1 MSIVQA
7 VEHHIAGRFADAEAL
22 YQQILDTEPRHADA
36 LYLMGMLAQQ
46 RGDGAAALDFTTRAI
61 AAHPLN
67 PQYRK
72 TLAELHAGQGRLDQ
86 AVALYRQAQ
95 AFAPNDA
102 ELLCKLAGTLHRLH
116 RFDEAATAYRQ
127 ALAPDPDAPGAA
139 GIHNDLGVVLIALGD
154 LDGAIESFGRAIAL
168 KPDFCEA
175 YNNLGVVHK
184 NRKDLDEAARCYRR
198 ALEIKPDYAM
208 AMFNLGTIHFVR
220 KDFEEARLCY
230 HAALAIEPGQV
241 EAHQNLA
248 SIYLDRGQL
257 EEAQRHRDLAYR
269 RQAVF
274 IDAAPAPV
282 RTVLVLWA
290 AGKGNVPIDF
300 LFPKDIVTRIV
311 WMMEYATEA
320 QERALPAYDLVFN
333 AIGDPDVTGPT
344 AAPVERFLRGCAR
357 PVFNRPEAVERTARD
372 RLPALLSAIP
382 GVLVPPTVRL
392 DTGRVGEQLLA
403 PSGIGFPV
411 IVRPSGSHGGDHL
424 VRLTSAADL
433 DGFTPFNAP
442 SYFATGYA
450 DYQSPD
456 GHYRKY
462 RIAYVD
468 RKPYPYH
475 LAISRHWIVHY
486 DTAEMPAHAWKLDE
500 ERRFLENPAEALGPG
515 VMAAIEAIGAT
526 LDLDYCGIDFSIL
539 PDGRVLVFEAN
550 ATMLVHPE
558 AEDSPLAF
566 KNRHVGRIF
575 GAFNAMLERRQ
586 A

>member
-1 MSIVQA
+1 MNIVEA
-7 VEHHIAGRFADAEAL
+7 VEHHIAGRFAEAEAL
-22 YQQILDTEPRHADA
+22 YQQILEAEPRHADA

-46 RGDGAAALDFTTRAI
+46 RGDIAGALDFTARAI

-67 PQYRK
+67 PLYRK
-72 TLAELHAGQGRLDQ
+72 TLADLHAGQGRLDE
-86 AVALYRQAQ
+86 ALALYRQAQ
-95 AFAPNDA
+95 AFAPDDV
-102 ELLCKLAGTLHRLH
+102 ELHCKLAGTLHRLR
-116 RFDEAATAYRQ
+116 RFDEAAAAYAQ
-127 ALAPDPDAPGAA
+127 ALARSPEAA
-139 GIHNDLGVVLIALGD
+139 GIHNDLGVVQIARGD
-154 LDGAIESFGRAIAL
+154 LDAAILGFQRAIAL

-184 NRKDLDEAARCYRR
+184 NRKQLDEAAQCYRR
-198 ALEIKPDYAM
+198 ALAIKPDYAM
-208 AMFNLGTIHFVR
+208 AMFNLGTIHFVQ
-220 KDFEEARLCY
+220 KDFEEARLRY
-230 HAALAIEPGQV
+230 HAALEIEPGQV

-248 SIYLDRGQL
+248 SIYLDRGEL
-257 EEAQRHRDLAYR
+257 EEAQRHRDLAYGQ
-269 RQAVF
+269 QAVF
-274 IDAAPAPV
+274 IDTAPEPM
-282 RTVLVLWA
+282 RSVLVLWA

-300 LFPKDIVTRIV
+300 LFPKELVTRIV

-320 QERALPAYDLVFN
+320 QQRALPHYDLVFN

-344 AAPVERFLRGCAR
+344 AAPVARFLRDCGK

-372 RLPALLSAIP
+372 RLPDLLAGIA
-382 GVLVPPTVRL
+382 GIVVPRTVRL
-392 DTGRVGEQLLA
+392 DTSKVAQQLAA

-424 VRLTSAADL
+424 LRLKSAADL

-442 SYFATGYA
+442 SYYATGYA

-456 GHYRKY
+456 GFYRKY

-475 LAISRHWIVHY
+475 LAISPHWIVHY
-486 DTAEMPAHAWKLDE
+486 DTAEMPGHAWKLDE
-500 ERRFLENPAEALGPG
+500 EQRFLANPLEALGAD
-515 VMAAIEAIGAT
+515 VMAAIEAIGRT

-558 AEDSPLAF
+558 PAASPLAF
-566 KNRHVGRIF
+566 KNHYVGRIF
-575 GAFNAMLERRQ
+575 EAFNTMLDRSRR